1 VSRPSASIESQSLA
15 MLEIS
20 RLNVF
25 LVPEDEAKVQD
36 QAVVAAQRSL
46 DLSVTR
52 CKRGVTRYLE
62 GSRRK
67 SAALASEVTAVNILI
82 LGRRMANPGL
92 LELSEGR
99 WGRSSLPDRPE
110 RRGKIASLGQN

>member
-1 VSRPSASIESQSLA
+1 
-15 MLEIS
+15 MFEIC

-25 LVPEDEAKVQD
+25 LVHEDEAKVQD

-52 CKRGVTRYLE
+52 CKRGVTRNLE

-67 SAALASEVTAVNILI
+67 GDTGFPVPS
-82 LGRRMANPGL
+82 
-92 LELSEGR
+92 
-99 WGRSSLPDRPE
+99 WGVPSSKFTEKGYAR
-110 RRGKIASLGQN
+110 